1 MKVENEKIERNI
13 SNNSGMFKGNIQKF
27 QSWTKIEICVVKLK
41 VIVALTLCKNGK
53 IPSIGDGGF
62 T

>member
-1 MKVENEKIERNI
+1 MDKNQNLRSNE
-13 SNNSGMFKGNIQKF
+13 
-27 QSWTKIEICVVKLK
+27 LK